1 MSTEGITRGY
11 DYMNESSVNE
21 HILCPICSHPLIDPV
36 ITPCDHIFCKA
47 CIKSWID
54 KKSECYTCRNGGI
67 SSKVLHPAN
76 RNVILM
82 LDKILVRCLAC
93 NKENILRGEFASH
106 LENHCVYHP
115 QKCIASDLKC
125 PWIRLKNQVKA
136 HQAVCVFE
144 MLRPALEDIM
154 TRLQV
159 IEKEN
164 KTLRFENHD
173 LKEELLVLERNNGF
187 KAKRTNGHAAES
199 RDKHRH
205 ILSSDDD
212 RDESTHN
219 KSDHLPVVQE

>member
-21 HILCPICSHPLIDPV
+21 HVLCPICSHPLIDPV

-93 NKENILRGEFASH
+93 DEENILRGEFASH

-125 PWIRLKNQVKA
+125 PWVGLRNQVKA

-164 KTLRFENHD
+164 KALRFENHD
-173 LKEELLVLERNNGF
+173 LKEELLVLEREYN
-187 KAKRTNGHAAES
+187 E
-199 RDKHRH
+199 
-205 ILSSDDD
+205 L
-212 RDESTHN
+212 ESTVKNNNEHGHSQHTGILIFFMFSN
-219 KSDHLPVVQE
+219 YHH